1 MPDKIMITT
10 SSRDLRYSF
19 DTNLVGLAVVSLCAA
34 AAVWFLPFILDTFTV
49 NVLTRSLIYAILAV
63 TVDILWG
70 FTGVLTFGQ
79 AAFFGTGAYAAAM
92 VLTHLGATPELMV
105 LALVL
110 AIVIPMV
117 LGLIIGWLSFYP
129 GSTALYASVISLVV
143 PIVVTQVVFSGGVWT
158 GSSSGLVGYETLPLD
173 TGGYFQLA
181 GLCLVAIA
189 AGAWMFV
196 RSDAGK
202 VLVAIRDN
210 EARCAYLGLNTRR
223 VKVLLTM
230 AMAGIAG
237 LAGFLYA
244 NAPRGGTRKCWVCIR
259 HGNGHLGALGGRGT
273 VWGRSSALSRSTT
286 SVRVYRT
293 LAFPVAID
301 FRFSVRCCDYR
312 AAGGL
317 AAVVKKLWNVLRPDR
332 DSRRPPARVSLAP
345 KGRSVLDKER
355 GLSTDEL
362 LSVQHLAKAYG
373 NLTVLQDINLAI
385 SRC

>member
-244 NAPRGGTRKCWVCIR
+244 NASGVVAPENAGFVFGTEMVIWV
-259 HGNGHLGALGGRGT
+259 ALGGRGT
-273 VWGRSSALSRSTT
+273 ISGADPRRYLDRLPQCEFIGRF
-286 SVRVYRT
+286 
-293 LAFPVAID
+293 AFPVAID
-301 FRFSVRCCDYR
+301 SGFSVRCCDYR
-312 AAGGL
+312 AA
-317 AAVVKKLWNVLRPDR
+317 WRPR
-332 DSRRPPARVSLAP
+332 CGSQETLERLTAGSR
-345 KGRSVLDKER
+345 
-355 GLSTDEL
+355 
-362 LSVQHLAKAYG
+362 
-373 NLTVLQDINLAI
+373 
-385 SRC
+385 